1 MAKKQLEN
9 QMSLFD
15 FMVEDTVAAESEVA
29 AAEPEIDNS
38 AGNNTNHTKDANNTE
53 TATEE
58 DAFDEIDSKKSVER
72 TNEAGKKVKNKYN
85 GQIYTVVAVTD
96 GGLVVTDSS
105 KCTFLMTENDLVE
118 VEQLAEQIVL
128 KSEKAF
134 GSIKFIDYEIALSE
148 EYYVKKVQRDLSAR
162 RDLS

>member
-38 AGNNTNHTKDANNTE
+38 ARNNTNHTKDANNT
-53 TATEE
+53 
-58 DAFDEIDSKKSVER
+58 
-72 TNEAGKKVKNKYN
+72 EAGKKVKNKYN
-85 GQIYTVVAVTD
+85 GQIYTVVSVTD

-162 RDLS
+162 RDFG

>member
-15 FMVEDTVAAESEVA
+15 FMVEDTVAAEPEVA
-29 AAEPEIDNS
+29 EAEPEIDNS

-53 TATEE
+53 
-58 DAFDEIDSKKSVER
+58 
-72 TNEAGKKVKNKYN
+72 AGKKVKNKYN
-85 GQIYTVVAVTD
+85 GQIYTVVSVTD

-118 VEQLAEQIVL
+118 VE
-128 KSEKAF
+128 
-134 GSIKFIDYEIALSE
+134 
-148 EYYVKKVQRDLSAR
+148 
-162 RDLS
+162 

>member
-1 MAKKQLEN
+1 MQITQRLLLKK
-9 QMSLFD
+9 MSDDVYYKIPPLKL
-15 FMVEDTVAAESEVA
+15 TAE
-29 AAEPEIDNS
+29 
-38 AGNNTNHTKDANNTE
+38 
-53 TATEE
+53 EE

-118 VEQLAEQIVL
+118 VE
-128 KSEKAF
+128 
-134 GSIKFIDYEIALSE
+134 
-148 EYYVKKVQRDLSAR
+148 
-162 RDLS
+162 